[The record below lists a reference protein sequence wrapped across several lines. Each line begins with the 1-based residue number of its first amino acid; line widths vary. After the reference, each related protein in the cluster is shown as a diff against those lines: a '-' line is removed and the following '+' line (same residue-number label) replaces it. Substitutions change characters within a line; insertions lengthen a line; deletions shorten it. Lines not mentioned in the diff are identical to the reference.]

1 MGDLI
6 LAHDLG
12 TTGNKASLYDLS
24 GRLVGSCYHPYETFY
39 PRPGWVEQ
47 DPEDWWKAFVD
58 STRQVIDSAK
68 VEPSRILGLCFSGH
82 MMAGIPVDR
91 EGRVLQKRVFL
102 WADHRSQDQAERI
115 KQTVG
120 WENFYHRTGGGM
132 EIALYPIAKILWL
145 KENQP
150 EIYRRAYRFLGTK
163 DVLVQRLTGRF
174 VTDFSD
180 ASNTGLLDLRQR
192 VWAKD
197 LLAEVGIDETKLP
210 DEILPSDT
218 PVGTVKEEVSQATGL
233 KPGTPVILGGGD
245 VACAALGAGV
255 IEEGCVYNYIGS
267 ASWLALASSF
277 PVFDDRMRPFTLCHI
292 IPNMYV
298 VQLAT
303 FSAGVVYAWIRDQ
316 ICWLESA
323 AAQRLGQSAFDWM
336 NQEASSST
344 PGANGLIFLPNLRPG
359 GAPHNDLKARGALL
373 GLTLAHKREDIF
385 RAALEGI
392 TFNIRLLCEALEKQ
406 AGRSFPEI
414 RMIGG
419 GSKSSLWQEI
429 EANVLN
435 KRIATL
441 STQQEANSL
450 GAAITAGV
458 ALGVFESFQKA
469 AQEFIEIRKVTKPR
483 EEIRRVYDRQFEL
496 FNKAYGSLVPVNDA
510 LAEMA
515 RDDSP

>member
-24 GRLVGSCYHPYETFY
+24 GDLVGSYYHPYETVY

-47 DPEDWWKAFVD
+47 NPDDWWEAFVI
-58 STRQVIDSAK
+58 STKNVITSAK
-68 VEPSRILGLCFSGH
+68 VEPSRILGLSFSGH

-91 EGRVLQKRVFL
+91 EGEVLQERVFL
-102 WADHRSQDQAERI
+102 WADHRSLTQAEFI
-115 KQTVG
+115 KERVG

-145 KENQP
+145 KENDP
-150 EIYRRAYRFLGTK
+150 ETYNRTYKFLGTK
-163 DVLVQRLTGRF
+163 DLLMHRLTGRF

-180 ASNTGLLDLRQR
+180 ASNTGLLDLQQKA
-192 VWAKD
+192 WAKD
-197 LLAEVGIDETKLP
+197 LLAEVGVDDTKLP
-210 DEILPSDT
+210 DEILPSNT
-218 PVGTVKEEVSQATGL
+218 CVGTVQKQVSQATGL
-233 KPGTPVILGGGD
+233 KEGTPVILGGGD

-255 IEEGCVYNYIGS
+255 IEEGSVYNYIGS
-267 ASWLALASSF
+267 ASWLAVASSR
-277 PVFDDRMRPFTLCHI
+277 PVFDDRMRPFTLCHVV
-292 IPNMYV
+292 PNMYV

-316 ICWLESA
+316 ICWLEGASA
-323 AAQRLGQSAFDWM
+323 ERFGQSAFDWM
-336 NQEASSST
+336 NQEASTSV

-373 GLTLAHKREDIF
+373 GLTLAHKRSDVL

-406 AGRSFPEI
+406 LGASFQEI

-419 GSKSSLWQEI
+419 GSKSALWRDI
-429 EANVLN
+429 EASILN
-435 KRIATL
+435 KKIATL
-441 STQQEANSL
+441 SAQQEANSL

-458 ALGVFESFQKA
+458 TLGVFQSFEKA
-469 AQEFIEIRKVTKPR
+469 AKQFIKVREITPPN
-483 EEIRRVYDRQFEL
+483 EEMHGVYDRQFSL
-496 FNKAYGSLVPVNDA
+496 FNRAYASLASINEA

-515 RDDSP
+515 TEEEA